1 MSLDAG
7 YLGVLKLDG
16 SADTLVDIS
25 TYLDSAKMN
34 RNVAMLDVS
43 TLGDQNQDFIP
54 GLKGGVFPLTGK
66 FDATADALFDA
77 DLAKTTSRSFEYG
90 PKGSTS
96 GLVKYTGEC
105 WVEGYDVD
113 TAVGSEGKFTASLR
127 ITGAVTRTTWA

>member
-16 SADTLVDIS
+16 AADTLVDIS

-66 FDATADALFDA
+66 FDETADALFDA
-77 DLAKTTSRSFEYG
+77 DLS
-90 PKGSTS
+90 
-96 GLVKYTGEC
+96 KYTGEC

-113 TAVGSEGKFTASLR
+113 SAVGSEGKFTASLR